1 MIPTIA
7 EDKLCAGCGA
17 KLQFFANTVYCPNC
31 GQLGVGHR
39 GDHCPRGCTGP
50 VVAIA
55 GAGRRCQ
62 QCGSQW

>member
-1 MIPTIA
+1 MNPVITEGKCCPKCNTT
-7 EDKLCAGCGA
+7 LTY
-17 KLQFFANTVYCPNC
+17 FANVEYCANC
-31 GQLGVGHR
+31 GQSGVGHR